1 MEKTQNLEDITR
13 EDDKIGQEMQLS
25 QGIPRLC
32 DWEILISL
40 TDEKVR
46 NYLIVKEKRL
56 NATPLEEVGLKILW
70 TV

>member
-13 EDDKIGQEMQLS
+13 EDDKIGQGMQLS

-32 DWEILISL
+32 NWEILVPL

-56 NATPLEEVGLKILW
+56 NATPQEEVGLKILW
-70 TV
+70 AV